1 MKWTLWVF
9 GAILTF
15 FSAVTLGGS
24 VASPGTLSMIVVWS
38 GGQFIVTTSGTR
50 TAIPTCAA
58 NQPARFALDSTTAA
72 GKTQAAVLMTAYS
85 TSRQVTLVGT
95 GACDVVADTETVNY
109 FYTDD

>member
-1 MKWTLWVF
+1 MKRPRWIF

-15 FSAVTLGGS
+15 LPAVALGGS
-24 VASPGTLSMIVVWS
+24 VASPGTLSMVIVWS

-50 TAIPTCAA
+50 TSIPTCAA

-72 GKTQAAVLMTAYS
+72 GKTQAAVLITAYS
-85 TSRQVTLVGT
+85 TGKQVTLVGT